1 MLHLSCTQATRY
13 SMYDEMHKWLILGSN
28 LSYVTE
34 IINDSAFT
42 VSTDVI
48 IAVSSADDYI
58 LYDVYNPCKDRGG
71 SMNVTRYGTWSSK
84 TGLNVSMSQSKFERR
99 ANLHGMKLKVGVV
112 VSCPSCLLTLQ
123 LTKLKFQFRRRNLQI
138 NFKPENV
145 SLHEIMSQYS
155 MKSKYG
161 RSKFLYVLLQ
171 HLSDI
176 FNFT

>member
-1 MLHLSCTQATRY
+1 
-13 SMYDEMHKWLILGSN
+13 MHKWLILGSN
-28 LSYVTE
+28 LSHVTE
-34 IINDSAFT
+34 IINDSSFT

-48 IAVSSADDYI
+48 IAVSSANDYI

-112 VSCPSCLLTLQ
+112 VSCPSCLPTLQ
-123 LTKLKFQFRRRNLQI
+123 LTKIRIPVQTSSTRRNLQI
-138 NFKPENV
+138 NFKPGNV